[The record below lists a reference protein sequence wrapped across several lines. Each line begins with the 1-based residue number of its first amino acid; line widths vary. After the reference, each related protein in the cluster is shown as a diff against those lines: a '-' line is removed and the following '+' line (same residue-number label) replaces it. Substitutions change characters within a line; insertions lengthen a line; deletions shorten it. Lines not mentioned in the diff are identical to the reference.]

1 MQSHDFAST
10 YVGTPFYMSPEIC
23 AAERYTMHSDIW
35 SLGCIVYELCTKT
48 PPFNAKTHF
57 HLVQKIKEGRFDP
70 LPACYSPELSTL
82 VRNCLI
88 VNPQKRP
95 DTWELLQL
103 PVVRLMRKE
112 REVVELGATLKLR
125 EERAL
130 AKAKEAEA
138 LLASLDQDRQVARV
152 EIDDVVR
159 REWEVKARLEIDRQV
174 THEKERLEKIFET
187 ELASRVEQ
195 EVDRRLHSSDAA
207 RTTTISSEA
216 VPSLS
221 SVSTAPST
229 EGPSTDESSLFTNGS
244 DLMESPVCAGG
255 VPAPAFQQPAKRA
268 HRTPFSRARTQID
281 SPMDVTMASPSPMSI
296 ASLSLSPRR
305 AAAMAQGV
313 ATTGANL
320 FVAAAD
326 ARARWEPQTLSTLD
340 SDSESDSPSREGA
353 HSAPPIE
360 EDNDSDV
367 DGHAS
372 PTRRRARRAV
382 APSAIPDPFK
392 VPNGSRPGL
401 ARQRTVPSRRP
412 GASGPQAPLFA
423 GKPVAGTQAPQ
434 RRDRSPTS
442 PQRRAIPR
450 PLSKAA
456 TAVAAA
462 AAAGSNENAAEDML
476 RAVTNKNM
484 AYAHAHGNAAGV
496 GGRTLVELQQARA
509 GMDAPAMMSAMN
521 GNAMGMGAGVRKAA
535 GYEEVARW
543 DPEQEEEMPSPFLCR
558 VKRDFMAR

>member
-35 SLGCIVYELCTKT
+35 SLGCIIYELCAKT

-70 LPACYSPELSTL
+70 LPACYSPELSAL
-82 VRNCLI
+82 VRNCLN

-95 DTWELLQL
+95 DTWDLLQL

-112 REVVELGATLKLR
+112 REVVELGATLRLR

-138 LLASLDQDRQVARV
+138 LLASMDRDRQTARA
-152 EIDDVVR
+152 ELDDVVR

-174 THEKERLEKIFET
+174 TAEKERLEKIFET
-187 ELASRVEQ
+187 ELAARVEL
-195 EVDRRLHSSDAA
+195 EVERRLRNSDTAGATTSSSD
-207 RTTTISSEA
+207 A

-221 SVSTAPST
+221 SVSTVPST
-229 EGPSTDESSLFTNGS
+229 EGPATDDSSLFTNGS
-244 DLMESPVCAGG
+244 EILDSPVCAGG
-255 VPAPAFQQPAKRA
+255 MPAPAFHQPAKRA
-268 HRTPFSRARTQID
+268 HRTPFARARTQID

-313 ATTGANL
+313 ATSGTNL

-326 ARARWEPQTLSTLD
+326 ARARWEPQNLSTLD
-340 SDSESDSPSREGA
+340 SDSETDSSPSRDGA

-360 EDNDSDV
+360 DDNDSDV
-367 DGHAS
+367 DAMAS
-372 PTRRRARRAV
+372 PTRRRAPRGV

-392 VPNGSRPGL
+392 IQGATRPGL

-412 GASGPQAPLFA
+412 GAPGPQPALFA
-423 GKPVAGTQAPQ
+423 GKPVAGAQAAQ
-434 RRDRSPTS
+434 RRDRSPAS

-456 TAVAAA
+456 TVVAG

-484 AYAHAHGNAAGV
+484 VYAHAQTGGV

-521 GNAMGMGAGVRKAA
+521 GIPAGAGARKA
-535 GYEEVARW
+535 GSYEEVARW
-543 DPEQEEEMPSPFLCR
+543 DPEQDEEMPSPFLCR